1 MDAST
6 KVGNSDGT
14 EKSECGISKTVCCS
28 IALGALS
35 SKNMF
40 FKLFKICPDP
50 FLYQTPWLV
59 GGCIMKV
66 GLEGTECLWT
76 HFSRATTET
85 LLRMLLNAAEDAI
98 DLLLKLNH
106 HP

>member
-1 MDAST
+1 
-6 KVGNSDGT
+6 
-14 EKSECGISKTVCCS
+14 
-28 IALGALS
+28 
-35 SKNMF
+35 MF